1 MLERYAVLSPGAKR
15 LLLDI
20 FTRLGLSHRAHDRLL
35 KVSRTIADLAGSER
49 IEAEHVAEAAR
60 YRCFDQRPAAAG

>member
-1 MLERYAVLSPGAKR
+1 
-15 LLLDI
+15 
-20 FTRLGLSHRAHDRLL
+20 
-35 KVSRTIADLAGSER
+35 LAGSER